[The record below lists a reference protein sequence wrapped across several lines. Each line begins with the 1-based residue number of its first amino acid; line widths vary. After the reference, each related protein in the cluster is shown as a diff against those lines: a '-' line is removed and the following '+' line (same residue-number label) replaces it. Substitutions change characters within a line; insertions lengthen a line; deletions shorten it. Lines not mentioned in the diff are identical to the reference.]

1 MMKPCAWPASR
12 LSDVAS
18 VHPSRLRELP
28 RTRLVGNPVNK
39 EGSGTPIDVRIPALK
54 LHLASTRMVRALS
67 KRIGGNKA

>member
-1 MMKPCAWPASR
+1 MKTCAWPATR

-18 VHPSRLRELP
+18 VRPSRPRGLP

-39 EGSGTPIDVRIPALK
+39 EGPETLIDVRIPALK